1 VSDGRGLEVLL
12 VTSRRSSRWLI
23 PKGWPMLGK
32 TLAAAAAQEAYE
44 EAGVRG
50 RIDPQPLGSFRHRKQ
65 HEILGAMKVSILV
78 HGLAVEQELPVW
90 PEIGQ
95 RERQWVSLEAAAGKV
110 GSVAL
115 AGFITE
121 FGARVSSGQR

>member
-50 RIDPQPLGSFRHRKQ
+50 TIDPQPLGSFRHRKQ
-65 HEILGAMKVSILV
+65 HEILGAVEVSILV

-90 PEIGQ
+90 PELGQ
-95 RERQWVSLEAAAGKV
+95 RERHWFSLEAAAGKV

-121 FGARVSSGQR
+121 FGARVASGQR

>member
-1 VSDGRGLEVLL
+1 VSDREGLEVLL
-12 VTSRRSSRWLI
+12 VTSRGSSRWLI

-65 HEILGAMKVSILV
+65 HAILGALEVSILV
-78 HGLAVEQELPVW
+78 HGLAVEQELPAW

-95 RERQWVSLEAAAGKV
+95 RQRQWLSVEAAAAKV
-110 GSVAL
+110 ESVAL
-115 AGFITE
+115 AGLISRL
-121 FGARVSSGQR
+121 GSCASAGQR